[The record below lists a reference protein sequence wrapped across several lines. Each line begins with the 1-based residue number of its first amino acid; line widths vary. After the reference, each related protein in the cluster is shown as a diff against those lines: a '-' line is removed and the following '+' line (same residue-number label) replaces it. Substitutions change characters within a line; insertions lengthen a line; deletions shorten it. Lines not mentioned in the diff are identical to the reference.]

1 MTSKRIDPL
10 TPCSL
15 NVGVDAYLAHLTQER
30 RLAPRPATAYRRDLD
45 LLLLFC
51 SDNKIDDWNKI
62 DAHRVRSFVSD
73 QHRRGLSGRSV
84 QRLLSALRGLF
95 NYLLRE
101 GQLDANPAVSVSA
114 PRDARNLPKDLDP
127 ERVGRL
133 LDTTPSDALETRDL
147 AMLELFY
154 SSGLRLSELVSIDL
168 ADLELEDRTVLVT
181 GKGNKSR
188 ILPVGDKA
196 RQALAR
202 WLRTRPTMA
211 RLDEVALFVGRGGRR
226 LNARSVQQR
235 LRRWALKAGLDT
247 HVHPHML
254 RHAFASHLL
263 QASGDLRSVQELLGH
278 ADISTT
284 QIYTHLDFQ
293 HLARVYDDA
302 HPRARKQRGDDD

>member
-1 MTSKRIDPL
+1 MTATRFDL
-10 TPCSL
+10 VTPRTL
-15 NVGVDAYLAHLTQER
+15 NAGVDAYLAHLTRER
-30 RLAPRPATAYRRDLD
+30 RLAPRTAAAYRRDLD
-45 LLLLFC
+45 LLLVFC
-51 SDNKIDDWNKI
+51 SDSEIDDWKKI
-62 DAHRVRSFVSD
+62 DAHWVRAFAAE

-101 GQLDANPAVSVSA
+101 GQLDANPATTVSA
-114 PRDARNLPKDLDP
+114 PRDARHLPKDLDP
-127 ERVGRL
+127 DRVGQL
-133 LDTTPSDALETRDL
+133 LDTPPSDALETRDL

-168 ADLELEDRTVLVT
+168 TDLDLEDGTVLVT

-188 ILPVGDKA
+188 VLPVGRKA
-196 RQALAR
+196 RQALAQ
-202 WLRTRPTMA
+202 WLRTRSAMA
-211 RLDEVALFVGRGGRR
+211 RHDEVALFVGRGGGR
-226 LNARSVQQR
+226 LNVRSVQQR
-235 LRRWALKAGLDT
+235 LKRWALKAGLDT

-293 HLARVYDDA
+293 HLAQVYDDA
-302 HPRARKQRGDDD
+302 HPRARKQRRDDD